1 MKDNT
6 IFFYFFSLFFLRGR
20 KKSHIT
26 DSTNTLRIYL
36 HWAKDGKQ
44 EVTVIDL
51 TMAEIPNDYWISAR
65 LQQINYALDV
75 IEYGELRTA

>member
-1 MKDNT
+1 M
-6 IFFYFFSLFFLRGR
+6 
-20 KKSHIT
+20 
-26 DSTNTLRIYL
+26 
-36 HWAKDGKQ
+36 
-44 EVTVIDL
+44 TVIDL